1 VRSLIKWTKIVIFDI
16 LGSFCG
22 EFYKKRLAY
31 YEKSVFLH
39 WETSDTVPFEPASLS
54 AFVAGCEVLLE
65 ADSLFCNSEA
75 DQMFSFPLRFDPKLL
90 KCGIP
95 SF

>member
-1 VRSLIKWTKIVIFDI
+1 MIFN
-16 LGSFCG
+16 
-22 EFYKKRLAY
+22 KRLAY
-31 YEKSVFLH
+31 YEKVVFLP

-65 ADSLFCNSEA
+65 AGSSFCNSEA
-75 DQMFSFPLRFDPKLL
+75 DQMFSFSLRFDLRLL

-95 SF
+95 SLKRFDAAK